1 MASGILQSDTS
12 PPPGEPFVAA
22 GRISRLRV
30 AEIFH
35 SVQGEGAYAGVASV
49 FVRLTGCNLRCWF
62 CDTPYTSW
70 EPEGSFYSTA
80 DVMDEVARYRCH
92 HVVVTGGEPLLQGDV
107 VSLTR
112 ALTDAGYFVT
122 VETAGTVY
130 QPIAAHLVS
139 LSPKRANS
147 RPDDEQWSARH
158 EAVRDNPAVMK
169 RFLNEYACQLKFV
182 IDQPR
187 DVDDVGTYLED
198 YPAFPRERIYLMP
211 QGVTAEDLSRRI
223 EWLAPRAAELGLV
236 VSPRMHIERFGNRR
250 GT

>member
-1 MASGILQSDTS
+1 MTTATALIAETHDR
-12 PPPGEPFVAA
+12 A
-22 GRISRLRV
+22 RISRLRI

-35 SVQGEGAYAGVASV
+35 SVQGEGAYTGVASV

-70 EPEGSFYSTA
+70 IPEGTFFST
-80 DVMDEVARYRCH
+80 DQVLDEVAKYRCH

-107 VSLTR
+107 VPLTQ
-112 ALTDAGYFVT
+112 ALCVAGYFVT

-147 RPDDEQWSARH
+147 KPDDPHWSARH
-158 EAVRDNPAVMK
+158 EAVRDNRLVMN
-169 RFLNEYACQLKFV
+169 RFLSEFVCQLKFV
-182 IDQPR
+182 IDKPA
-187 DVDDVGTYLED
+187 DVDDVLTYLAD
-198 YPAFPRERIYLMP
+198 YPAIARDRIYLMP
-211 QGVTAEDLSRRI
+211 QGVTPDDLSERLR
-223 EWLAPRAAELGLV
+223 WLEPRATELGLRI
-236 VSPRMHIERFGNRR
+236 SPRLHINRWGNTR